1 MYSQIENSNKDKLVH
16 IKQIEKYEVHIT
28 ELNVRI
34 EELNRTIVDITSH
47 KSRLSQE
54 NIEYV
59 KEIQDLKVSIE
70 SVSFSKHQA
79 IVQLEDARRRLED
92 EDRRRST
99 LESNLHQVEIE
110 LDSLR
115 IQLEEES
122 EARLD
127 LERQLVKVNG
137 EAQQWHSKYD
147 AEVSSRSEEIEE
159 IRRKFIIRIQEQE
172 EHIETLLVKLSN
184 TEKQKSRLQS
194 EVEVLIIDLEKAN
207 GAARELSKRVEIYE
221 KTTIELKSR
230 LEETVSLYESV
241 QRDLRNKQAEL
252 TRAVQELDKTR
263 VEKDALLR
271 ENKKLADEVHESR
284 NVITDITRRLH
295 EYELEVRRLENERD
309 ELTAAYKE
317 AEAVS
322 IFRILFCDKYTIKS
336 NYLYR
341 DVKLRSN
348 VHNAWQQIS
357 INSAM
362 TPNVA
367 STKKMRKLNQSGKFI
382 SFDRYNNYYKTIWS

>member
-1 MYSQIENSNKDKLVH
+1 MNFLELFFGIKFHKNKFFYHFRAEKEKTKFQSELYELYSQIENFNKDKIVH
-16 IKQIEKYEVHIT
+16 IKQIEKLEVHIT

-70 SVSFSKHQA
+70 SISFSKHQA
-79 IVQLEDARRRLED
+79 ITQLEDARRRLED

-115 IQLEEES
+115 VQLEEES

-147 AEVSSRSEEIEE
+147 TEVANRAEEIEE
-159 IRRKFIIRIQEQE
+159 IRRKFTIRIQEQE

-184 TEKQKSRLQS
+184 VEKQKSRLQS

-230 LEETVSLYESV
+230 LEETISLYESV
-241 QRDLRNKQAEL
+241 QRDLKNKHVEL

-263 VEKDALLR
+263 GEKDALLR
-271 ENKKLADEVHESR
+271 ENKKLGDEVHESR

-322 IFRILFCDKYTIKS
+322 
-336 NYLYR
+336 
-341 DVKLRSN
+341 
-348 VHNAWQQIS
+348 
-357 INSAM
+357 
-362 TPNVA
+362 
-367 STKKMRKLNQSGKFI
+367 
-382 SFDRYNNYYKTIWS
+382 

>member
-1 MYSQIENSNKDKLVH
+1 MYSQVESFQKDKIVH
-16 IKQIEKYEVHIT
+16 VKQIEKLEAHIT
-28 ELNVRI
+28 EINVRI
-34 EELNRTIVDITSH
+34 EELNRTIIDITSH

-70 SVSFSKHQA
+70 SISFSKQQA
-79 IVQLEDARRRLED
+79 ITQLEDARRRLED

-99 LESNLHQVEIE
+99 LEASLRQVEVD

-115 IQLEEES
+115 VQLEEES

-147 AEVSSRSEEIEE
+147 AEVASRAEELEE
-159 IRRKFIIRIQEQE
+159 IRRKFTIRIQEQE

-184 TEKQKSRLQS
+184 VEKQKSRLQS

-263 VEKDALLR
+263 GEKDALLR

-322 IFRILFCDKYTIKS
+322 LIFPFCFQNK
-336 NYLYR
+336 
-341 DVKLRSN
+341 
-348 VHNAWQQIS
+348 Q
-357 INSAM
+357 
-362 TPNVA
+362 
-367 STKKMRKLNQSGKFI
+367 
-382 SFDRYNNYYKTIWS
+382 